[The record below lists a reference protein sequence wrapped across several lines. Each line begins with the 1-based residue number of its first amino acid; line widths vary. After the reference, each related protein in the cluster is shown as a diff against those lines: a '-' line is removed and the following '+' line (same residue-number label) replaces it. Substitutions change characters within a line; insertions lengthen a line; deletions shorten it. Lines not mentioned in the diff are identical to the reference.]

1 MKFNNYQEMYA
12 AVRAWHGKINE
23 EDCKEFLEE
32 IYQADEFGTW
42 SWDCY
47 QCGPGSLF
55 CYEYSHTNS
64 VDGKTHVFY
73 FRTDGTD
80 TIDSEDTFDTEEEA
94 LESTIDYDFLNTI
107 AAMSNKDPIK

>member
-12 AVRAWHGKINE
+12 VVRSCHGKIHE
-23 EDCKEFLEE
+23 PECKKFLEK
-32 IYQADEFGTW
+32 ICQADEFGTW

-47 QCGPGSLF
+47 QCGHGNLF
-55 CYEYSHTNS
+55 CYEYSHVNS

-80 TIDSEDTFDTEEEA
+80 TIDSEDVFDTEEEA
-94 LESTIDYDFLNTI
+94 LESTIDYDFLN
-107 AAMSNKDPIK
+107 ALAEELGVDPIK